1 MSKQGLLDRW
11 RSQKKKKNP
20 IAAIGKRPIGINT
33 PLSLGQQRLWFLQQL
48 YPDNPFYHYADVLR
62 LKGRLAEEHLRESF
76 RQLAQKYAILRTTFP
91 TDKGEAFQHIG
102 EEAAIAFTTQ
112 DIRSLPAEQREV
124 EAQAIALA
132 SASEAFDLETGPLT
146 RVCLIQLTDNE
157 YWMVLTMHHIITD
170 KWSMGLLREDLAQLY
185 AGLLAGNPVTLA
197 PLALTY
203 ADYSYWERQ
212 QEVDPTHLAYWKK
225 KLEGELPILKL
236 PTDHMRPVKAS
247 FKGSFSVQAFS
258 TELSAQ
264 LSQLCQQHNTTLFVL
279 LLTAYKV
286 LLYKYSGQKDIIVGT
301 PFSNRD
307 QLALQQLIGFFN
319 DTLVLRS
326 DLSAEPSFE
335 ELLQEVRSMVLTAFT
350 HKKTPFEVLVRE
362 LSPERESSANPLF
375 QVMFLFHKV
384 PPTPSLGPELELEHQ
399 PFDLGV
405 SKFDLTLYISE
416 DQGQLSAIFEYATDL
431 FDAPT
436 IERMQGHL
444 RVLLEAIVENPQ
456 QSIATLPI
464 LSGEEKQKILVD
476 WNQNPQPIGAGT
488 VHQLIEERAAAQ
500 PTQAAVVYE
509 GAAMSYQELNE
520 RADVIARQLQA
531 QGMGQGD
538 IIGLYTERSLDMMVG
553 ILAILKAGGA
563 YLPIDPEYPKDRI
576 DFMLED
582 AEVKVVLCQDK
593 ILNELSTRVD
603 KLSLQARQHEGNTSL
618 PPLVP
623 TTGNDHLAYI
633 IYTSGS
639 TGRPKG
645 VQVTHKNL
653 LHSTQARFSYYPQ
666 QPGRFL
672 LLSSFAFDSSIVGI
686 FWTLAQGGT
695 LVLPK
700 RRIEQ
705 DLEQM
710 ADLIASQQ
718 VTHTLLLPSLYRV
731 LLQHIST
738 EKLQSLRTLIVAGEA
753 CSTALVR
760 QHFETLPA
768 VELYNEYGPTE
779 ASVWCT
785 AHKVEREDAERQVP
799 IGRAIA
805 NAEIYIL
812 DANLA
817 PVPVGVPGELYVG
830 GAGITLGYLNRPELT
845 QQHFIP
851 HPFSEEVGAKLYR
864 TGDLARY
871 RADGLID
878 FLGRA
883 DHQVK
888 IRGYRIELSEIKETL
903 VRVEGV
909 KDALVVVQ
917 EEEGN
922 NRLIAYAIGD
932 TSLASADILKALGA
946 QLPAY
951 MVPAQLHVLTEWPRL
966 PNGKIDRK
974 SLPQPGEQQAADAA
988 SYVAPRSSI
997 EQTLAAIWEE
1007 VLKRKQIGVHDNF
1020 FEIGGD
1026 SILSIQIIA
1035 KARKAGLAMAAN
1047 QLFEHQTIA
1056 ALSLFVAEAKAPPP
1070 ADDQPLVGTVP
1081 LSPIQ
1086 EWFFEEHQVAPHHWN
1101 QGIAFD
1107 LLQELPVSLLSK
1119 AVDYLVSR
1127 HDALRLQFEKENDQ
1141 WSAAYLAPE
1150 AVNAFQQF
1158 DLDDMSAT
1166 AQATATQT
1174 KINEIQA
1181 SFNLSAGQ
1189 LFQVVYF
1196 SGHNETK
1203 SQLFLVAHHL
1213 IIDAV
1218 SWQILFD
1225 DLKTI
1230 CSQLVANEAID
1241 LPSKTLSFRDW
1252 SQYLQQSVKQGNWDQ
1267 EIDFWQQ
1274 QVKAAPGLKSDA
1286 EGEWPTSEAKTETLS
1301 FRFSEAL
1308 TTALVSEV
1316 PAAYNTK
1323 TDEILLAA
1331 LVLAMMEKT
1340 ELAGLTLGLERHGRE
1355 QLEDNFDFSASVGWF
1370 TAFYLLRLEAEKN
1383 TEIGTLIKNIKERVR
1398 QVPNGG
1404 IGYGV
1409 LRYLGAEKPDLAKE
1423 PDLVFNFLGQQDLL
1437 SSPIFG
1443 NGRMLFEGARDPR
1456 SERYYRMEIN
1466 AFILNNSLEFRWS
1479 YSTDFYQKKTI
1490 ESLMEA
1496 FEKALGQV
1504 VSHCASGEIGEYTP
1518 SDFPDAD
1525 LSQDDLD
1532 NLLGQIDF

>member
-1 MSKQGLLDRW
+1 MSKKGLLDRW
-11 RSQKKKKNP
+11 RSQQKKKEAITA
-20 IAAIGKRPIGINT
+20 IAKRPIGT
-33 PLSLGQQRLWFLQQL
+33 RAPLSLGQQRLWFLQQL

-62 LKGRLAEEHLRESF
+62 LKGRLVEAHLRESF

-91 TDKGEAFQHIG
+91 SDQGEAYQYIG
-102 EEAAIAFTTQ
+102 EAAAIDFITQ
-112 DIRSLPAEQREV
+112 DIRSLAGEQREAR
-124 EAQAIALA
+124 AQAIALA

-146 RVCLIQLTDNE
+146 RVGLIRLTDNE
-157 YWMVLTMHHIITD
+157 YWLVLTMHHIITD
-170 KWSMGLLREDLAQLY
+170 KWSMGLLREDLAKLY
-185 AGLLAGNPVTLA
+185 EGLLAGKAVELT
-197 PLALTY
+197 PLPLSY
-203 ADYSYWERQ
+203 ADYAYWERQ
-212 QEVDPTHLAYWKK
+212 QLVDPTHLAYWKK
-225 KLEGELPILKL
+225 QLAGELPILKL
-236 PTDHMRPVKAS
+236 PTDHTRMGKPS
-247 FKGSFSVQAFS
+247 FAGAFSVQAFS
-258 TELSAQ
+258 TQLSAQ
-264 LSQLCQQHNTTLFVL
+264 LSQLCQQNNTTLFVL

-286 LLYKYSGQKDIIVGT
+286 LLYKYTGQKDIIVGT

-326 DLSAEPSFE
+326 DLSKTPSFE
-335 ELLQEVRSMVLTAFT
+335 QLLQEVRSMVLTAFT

-362 LSPERESSANPLF
+362 LSPERATSANPLF

-384 PPTPSLGPELELEHQ
+384 PPKPSLGPELALEHQ

-416 DQGQLSAIFEYATDL
+416 EEGQLSAIFEYATDL
-431 FDAPT
+431 FEAST
-436 IERMQGHL
+436 IERMQEHL
-444 RVLLEAIVENPQ
+444 RVLLEAIVENPG
-456 QSIATLPI
+456 QSIAALPI
-464 LSGEEKQKILVD
+464 LSSEEKQKILVD
-476 WNQNPQPIGAGT
+476 WNQHQLPIGETT
-488 VHQLIEERAAAQ
+488 VHQLIEAQ
-500 PTQAAVVYE
+500 AQQKAEEPAVVYE
-509 GAAMSYQELNE
+509 GEELSYQALQEKSDL
-520 RADVIARQLQA
+520 IARTLQA
-531 QGMGQGD
+531 RGIGQGD
-538 IIGLYTERSLDMMVG
+538 IVGLYTERSLDMMVG
-553 ILAILKAGGA
+553 ILAILKSGGA

-582 AEVKVVLCQDK
+582 AAVKVVLCQDK
-593 ILNELSTRVD
+593 VFHELSTTVD
-603 KLSLQARQHEGNTSL
+603 KLSLQSRKYEGNTSL

-623 TTGNDHLAYI
+623 PVGNDHLAYI

-686 FWTLAQGGT
+686 FWTLTQGGT
-695 LVLPK
+695 IVLPK

-705 DLEQM
+705 DLDQM

-760 QHFETLPA
+760 QHFDALPA

-785 AHKVEREDAERQVP
+785 AHKVQPEDAEGSVP
-799 IGRAIA
+799 IGRSIP

-812 DANLA
+812 DAHLA
-817 PVPVGVPGELYVG
+817 PVPIGVAGELYVG
-830 GAGITLGYLNRPELT
+830 GAGITLGYLNRPDLT
-845 QQHFIP
+845 QEQFIP
-851 HPFSEEVGAKLYR
+851 HPFSQDKAAKLYR

-871 RADGLID
+871 REDGLID

-903 VRVEGV
+903 VRIEGV

-922 NRLIAYAIGD
+922 NRLIAYTIGD
-932 TSLASADILKALGA
+932 TKLASTGILKAVGT

-951 MVPAQLHVLTEWPRL
+951 MVPAQLHILAAWPRL

-974 SLPQPGEQQAADAA
+974 SLPKPEAQQTVSNDAYA
-988 SYVAPRSSI
+988 APRSSV
-997 EQTLAAIWEE
+997 EQTLATIWEE
-1007 VLKRKQIGVHDNF
+1007 VLKRNPIGIHDNF

-1056 ALSLFVAEAKAPPP
+1056 ALSLFVTEAQPKTPT
-1070 ADDQPLVGTVP
+1070 ADEPLVGALP

-1086 EWFFEEHQVAPHHWN
+1086 EWFFEGHQLAPHHWN

-1107 LLQELPVSLLSK
+1107 LLAELPVSLLSQ
-1119 AVDYLVSR
+1119 AVAYLITR
-1127 HDALRLQFEKENDQ
+1127 HDALRLRFEQEFGQ
-1141 WSAAYLAPE
+1141 WKAYYRAPE
-1150 AVNAFQQF
+1150 TVHAFQHF
-1158 DLDDMSAT
+1158 DLAHVSQPEVAI
-1166 AQATATQT
+1166 QQ

-1181 SFNLSAGQ
+1181 SFDLSAGH
-1189 LFQVVYF
+1189 LFQAVYC
-1196 SGHNETK
+1196 SGNDELK
-1203 SQLFLVAHHL
+1203 PQLFLLAHHL

-1218 SWQILFD
+1218 SWQIIFD

-1230 CSQLVANEAID
+1230 CSQLAAEESID

-1252 SQYLQQSVKQGNWDQ
+1252 SQYLREKVGEGSWDKEVGFWEKQAQLG
-1267 EIDFWQQ
+1267 
-1274 QVKAAPGLKSDA
+1274 PRLKSDR
-1286 EGEWPTSEAKTETLS
+1286 EGKWPTNEAQTETLS
-1301 FRFSEAL
+1301 FQFSEA
-1308 TTALVSEV
+1308 TTATLINEV
-1316 PAAYNTK
+1316 PSAYNTK

-1331 LVLAMMEKT
+1331 LLLAMREET
-1340 ELAGLTLGLERHGRE
+1340 TASTLTLGLERHGRE
-1355 QLEDNFDFSASVGWF
+1355 QLEEYFDFSASVGWF
-1370 TAFYLLRLEAEKN
+1370 TAFYLLRLEIAQDA
-1383 TEIGTLIKNIKERVR
+1383 EIGTLIKSVKEQMR

-1404 IGYGV
+1404 IGYGA
-1409 LRYLGAEKPDLAKE
+1409 LRYLRPEKLSLGKA

-1437 SSPIFG
+1437 SSPIFSK
-1443 NGRMLFEGARDPR
+1443 GRMLFEGARDPR
-1456 SERYYRMEIN
+1456 SERQYAMEIN
-1466 AFILNNSLEFRWS
+1466 AFLLHNKLEIRWS
-1479 YSTDFYQKKTI
+1479 YSIDFYQENTI
-1490 ESLMEA
+1490 NSFMLA
-1496 FEKALGQV
+1496 FEKALGQIIN
-1504 VSHCASGEIGEYTP
+1504 HCASGEIGEYTP

>member
-1 MSKQGLLDRW
+1 MSKKGLLDRW
-11 RSQKKKKNP
+11 RSQQKKKEP
-20 IAAIGKRPIGINT
+20 IAAIAKRPLGT
-33 PLSLGQQRLWFLQQL
+33 RAPLSLGQQRLWFLQQL
-48 YPDNPFYHYADVLR
+48 HPDNPFYHYADVLR
-62 LKGRLAEEHLRESF
+62 LKGRLVEAHLKESF

-91 TDKGEAFQHIG
+91 SDNGDVYQHIG
-102 EEAAIAFTTQ
+102 EEAAIDFITQ
-112 DIRSLPAEQREV
+112 DIRSLAGDQRE
-124 EAQAIALA
+124 ESAQAIALA

-146 RVCLIQLTDNE
+146 RVCLIQLTDKE
-157 YWMVLTMHHIITD
+157 YWLVLTMHHIITD

-185 AGLLAGNPVTLA
+185 EGLLAGNVVELT
-197 PLALTY
+197 PLPLSY
-203 ADYSYWERQ
+203 ADYAYWERQ
-212 QEVDPTHLAYWKK
+212 QEVDPAHLSYWKK
-225 KLEGELPILKL
+225 QLAGELPILKL
-236 PTDHMRPVKAS
+236 PTDHTRTGKPSYA
-247 FKGSFSVQAFS
+247 GAFSVQAFS
-258 TELSAQ
+258 SQLSTQ
-264 LSQLCQQHNTTLFVL
+264 LSQLCQQNNTTLFVL

-326 DLSAEPSFE
+326 DLSKTPSFE
-335 ELLQEVRSMVLTAFT
+335 QLLQEVRSMVLTAFT

-362 LSPERESSANPLF
+362 LSPERAASTNPLF

-384 PPTPSLGPELELEHQ
+384 PPKPSLGPELALEHQ

-416 DQGQLSAIFEYATDL
+416 EEGQLSAIFEYATDL
-431 FDAPT
+431 FEAAT
-436 IERMQGHL
+436 IERMQEHL

-464 LSGEEKQKILVD
+464 LSSVEKQKILVD
-476 WNQNPQPIGAGT
+476 WNQHQLPIGETT
-488 VHQLIEERAAAQ
+488 VHQLIEAQAQRKTGAPAA
-500 PTQAAVVYE
+500 VYE
-509 GAAMSYQELNE
+509 GVELSYQALQEKSDL
-520 RADVIARQLQA
+520 IARRLQA
-531 QGMGQGD
+531 RGIGQGD
-538 IIGLYTERSLDMMVG
+538 IVGLYTERSLDMMVG

-582 AEVKVVLCQDK
+582 ADVKVVLCQDK

-603 KLSLQARQHEGNTSL
+603 KLSLQGRQHEGNSSL

-623 TTGNDHLAYI
+623 TVGNDHLAYI

-672 LLSSFAFDSSIVGI
+672 LLSSFAFDSSIVGL
-686 FWTLAQGGT
+686 FWTLTQGGT
-695 LVLPK
+695 IVLPK

-705 DLEQM
+705 DLDQM
-710 ADLIASQQ
+710 ADLIAKQQ

-738 EKLQSLRTLIVAGEA
+738 EKLQSLQTLIVAGEA

-760 QHFETLPA
+760 QHFESLPA

-785 AHKVEREDAERQVP
+785 AHKVEREDAEGQVP
-799 IGRAIA
+799 IGRAIP
-805 NAEIYIL
+805 NAAIYIL
-812 DANLA
+812 DDHLA
-817 PVPVGVPGELYVG
+817 PVPIGVAGELYVG
-830 GAGITLGYLNRPELT
+830 GAGITLGYLNRPDLT
-845 QQHFIP
+845 QQQFIP
-851 HPFSEEVGAKLYR
+851 HPFSNEKGAKLYR

-871 RADGLID
+871 REDGLID

-903 VRVEGV
+903 ARIEGV

-922 NRLIAYAIGD
+922 NRLIAYVIGD
-932 TSLASADILKALGA
+932 AKLASAGILKTVGT

-951 MVPAQLHVLTEWPRL
+951 MVPAQLHILAEWPRL

-974 SLPQPGEQQAADAA
+974 SLPKRDEQQLLSNDAYA
-988 SYVAPRSSI
+988 APRSSV
-997 EQTLAAIWEE
+997 EQTLATIWEE
-1007 VLKRKQIGVHDNF
+1007 VLKRSPIGIHDNF

-1047 QLFEHQTIA
+1047 QLFEYQTIA
-1056 ALSLFVAEAKAPPP
+1056 ALSLFVTEAQPKTPT
-1070 ADDQPLVGTVP
+1070 ADETLVGAVP

-1086 EWFFEEHQVAPHHWN
+1086 EWFFEEHQAAPHHWN

-1107 LLQELPVSLLSK
+1107 LLAELPVSLLSQ
-1119 AVDYLVSR
+1119 AIAYLVGR
-1127 HDALRLQFEKENDQ
+1127 HDALRLRFEQVEGQ
-1141 WSAAYLAPE
+1141 WQADYLAPE
-1150 AVNAFQQF
+1150 TIDAFQHL
-1158 DLDDMSAT
+1158 DLGEMSEPKEAI
-1166 AQATATQT
+1166 QQ

-1181 SFNLSAGQ
+1181 SFDLSAGQ
-1189 LFQVVYF
+1189 LFQAVYC
-1196 SGHNETK
+1196 SGSDEAK
-1203 SQLFLVAHHL
+1203 PQLFLLAHHL
-1213 IIDAV
+1213 IIDVV
-1218 SWQILFD
+1218 SWQIIFD
-1225 DLKTI
+1225 DLKTV
-1230 CSQLVANEAID
+1230 CAQLLANETID

-1252 SQYLQQSVKQGNWDQ
+1252 SQYLRKKVGEGGWDEEIGFWEQQAKLG
-1267 EIDFWQQ
+1267 
-1274 QVKAAPGLKSDA
+1274 PRLKSDTD
-1286 EGEWPTSEAKTETLS
+1286 GQLPTSEAKTETLS
-1301 FRFSEAL
+1301 VQFSEAT
-1308 TTALVSEV
+1308 TTALIKEV
-1316 PAAYNTK
+1316 PSAYNTK

-1331 LVLAMMEKT
+1331 LLLAMMEKT
-1340 ELAGLTLGLERHGRE
+1340 TESTLILGLERHGRE

-1370 TAFYLLRLEAEKN
+1370 TAFYLLRLEAEQN
-1383 TEIGTLIKNIKERVR
+1383 AEIGTLIKGVKEQIR

-1404 IGYGV
+1404 IGYGA
-1409 LRYLGAEKPDLAKE
+1409 LRYLRSEKLSLTQA

-1437 SSPIFG
+1437 SSPIFD

-1456 SERYYRMEIN
+1456 SERHYKMEIN
-1466 AFILNNSLEFRWS
+1466 ASILNDKLEVRWS
-1479 YSTDFYQKKTI
+1479 YSTDFYQENTI
-1490 ESLMEA
+1490 NSFIAA
-1496 FEKALGQV
+1496 FEKALGQIIN
-1504 VSHCASGEIGEYTP
+1504 HCASGEIGEYTP

>member
-1 MSKQGLLDRW
+1 MSKKGLLDRW
-11 RSQKKKKNP
+11 RSQQKKKAP
-20 IAAIGKRPIGINT
+20 IAAIAKRPMET
-33 PLSLGQQRLWFLQQL
+33 RAPLSLGQQRLWFLQQL
-48 YPDNPFYHYADVLR
+48 HPNNPFYHYADVLR
-62 LKGRLAEEHLRESF
+62 LKGRLVEEHLRESF

-91 TDKGEAFQHIG
+91 SDKGDVYQHIG
-102 EEAAIAFTTQ
+102 EEAAIAFTTH
-112 DIRSLPAEQREV
+112 DIRSLPLDQREV

-132 SASEAFDLETGPLT
+132 SASEAFDLVHGPLT
-146 RVCLIQLTDNE
+146 RVCLIQLADKE
-157 YWMVLTMHHIITD
+157 YWLVLSMHHIITD
-170 KWSMGLLREDLAQLY
+170 KWSMGLLREDLAKLY
-185 AGLLAGNPVTLA
+185 EGLLAGNSAGLT
-197 PLALTY
+197 PLPLSY
-203 ADYSYWERQ
+203 ADYAYWERQ
-212 QEVDPTHLAYWKK
+212 QLVDPTHLAYWKK
-225 KLEGELPILKL
+225 QLAGELPILKL
-236 PTDHMRPVKAS
+236 PTDHTRIGKPS
-247 FKGSFSVQAFS
+247 FAGAFSVQAFS
-258 TELSAQ
+258 TQLSAQ
-264 LSQLCQQHNTTLFVL
+264 LSQLCQQNNTTLFVL

-286 LLYKYSGQKDIIVGT
+286 LLSKYSGQKDIIVGT

-307 QLALQQLIGFFN
+307 QLVLQQLIGFFN

-326 DLSAEPSFE
+326 DLSKAPSFE
-335 ELLQEVRSMVLTAFT
+335 QLLQEVRSTVLTAFT

-362 LSPERESSANPLF
+362 LSPERATSANPLF

-384 PPTPSLGPELELEHQ
+384 PPKPSLGPELALEHQ

-416 DQGQLSAIFEYATDL
+416 EEGQLSAIFEYATDL
-431 FDAPT
+431 FEAAT
-436 IERMQGHL
+436 IERMQEHL

-464 LSGEEKQKILVD
+464 LSSVEKQKILVD
-476 WNQNPQPIGAGT
+476 WNQHQLPIGETT
-488 VHQLIEERAAAQ
+488 VHQLIEAQAQRKAGAPAA
-500 PTQAAVVYE
+500 VYE
-509 GAAMSYQELNE
+509 GVELSYQALQEKSDL
-520 RADVIARQLQA
+520 IARRLQA
-531 QGMGQGD
+531 RGIGQGD
-538 IIGLYTERSLDMMVG
+538 IVGLYTERSLDMMVG

-582 AEVKVVLCQDK
+582 ADVKVVLCQDK

-603 KLSLQARQHEGNTSL
+603 KLSLQGRQQEGDSSL

-623 TTGNDHLAYI
+623 TVGNDHLAYI

-705 DLEQM
+705 DLEEM

-738 EKLQSLRTLIVAGEA
+738 EKLQSLQTLIVAGEA

-760 QHFETLPA
+760 QHFDTLPA

-785 AHKVEREDAERQVP
+785 AHKVEREDAEGAVP
-799 IGRAIA
+799 IGRAIP

-812 DANLA
+812 DTHLA
-817 PVPVGVPGELYVG
+817 PVPIGVAGELYVG
-830 GAGITLGYLNRPELT
+830 GAGITLGYLNRPALT
-845 QQHFIP
+845 QQQFIP
-851 HPFSEEVGAKLYR
+851 HPFSNEKGAKLYR

-871 RADGLID
+871 REDGLID

-903 VRVEGV
+903 ARIEGV
-909 KDALVVVQ
+909 KDALVVVE

-922 NRLIAYAIGD
+922 NHLIAYVIGNAK
-932 TSLASADILKALGA
+932 LASAGILKTVGT

-951 MVPAQLHVLTEWPRL
+951 MVPAQLHILTEWPRL

-974 SLPQPGEQQAADAA
+974 SLPKRDEQQLLSDDAYA
-988 SYVAPRSSI
+988 APRSSV
-997 EQTLAAIWEE
+997 EQTLATIWEE
-1007 VLKRKQIGVHDNF
+1007 VLKRSPIGIHDNF

-1056 ALSLFVAEAKAPPP
+1056 ALSLFVAEAAPSISTV
-1070 ADDQPLVGTVP
+1070 DQPLIGAVP

-1086 EWFFEEHQVAPHHWN
+1086 EWFFEGHQLAPHHWN

-1107 LLQELPVSLLSK
+1107 LLQELPVSLLSE
-1119 AVDYLVSR
+1119 AVTYLITR
-1127 HDALRLQFEKENDQ
+1127 HDALRLRFAHEADQ
-1141 WSAAYLAPE
+1141 WQAYYMAPAAVHAFQHFDLAEVSQPE
-1150 AVNAFQQF
+1150 AAIQQ
-1158 DLDDMSAT
+1158 
-1166 AQATATQT
+1166 

-1181 SFNLSAGQ
+1181 SFDLSAGQ
-1189 LFQVVYF
+1189 LFQAVYC
-1196 SGHNETK
+1196 SGSDELK
-1203 SQLFLVAHHL
+1203 PQLYLLAHHL
-1213 IIDAV
+1213 IVDAV
-1218 SWQILFD
+1218 SWQIIFD

-1230 CSQLVANEAID
+1230 CSQLLAKEPID

-1252 SQYLQQSVKQGNWDQ
+1252 SQYLREQVGEGNWDK
-1267 EIDFWQQ
+1267 EIGFWEQQ
-1274 QVKAAPGLKSDA
+1274 AQLGPSLKRDA
-1286 EGEWPTSEAKTETLS
+1286 EGQWPTSEAQTETLS
-1301 FRFSEAL
+1301 FQFSEAI
-1308 TTALVSEV
+1308 TATLIKEV

-1331 LVLAMMEKT
+1331 LLMAMIEKAET
-1340 ELAGLTLGLERHGRE
+1340 STLTLGLERHGRE
-1355 QLEDNFDFSASVGWF
+1355 QLEKHFDFSASVGWF
-1370 TAFYLLRLEAEKN
+1370 TAFYLLRLEVEQEA
-1383 TEIGTLIKNIKERVR
+1383 EIGTLIKSVKEQVR

-1404 IGYGV
+1404 IGYGA
-1409 LRYLGAEKPDLAKE
+1409 LRYLRSEKLSLTKA

-1437 SSPIFG
+1437 SSPVFT

-1456 SERYYRMEIN
+1456 SERHYAMEIN
-1466 AFILNNSLEFRWS
+1466 AFLLHDKLEVRWS
-1479 YSTDFYQKKTI
+1479 YSTDFYQENTI
-1490 ESLMEA
+1490 NSFLAA
-1496 FEKALGQV
+1496 FEKALGQIIN
-1504 VSHCASGEIGEYTP
+1504 HCASGGIGEYTP

>member
-1 MSKQGLLDRW
+1 MSKKGLLDRW
-11 RSQKKKKNP
+11 RSQQKKKEP
-20 IAAIGKRPIGINT
+20 IAAIAKRPIGT
-33 PLSLGQQRLWFLQQL
+33 RAPLSLGQQRLWFLQQL
-48 YPDNPFYHYADVLR
+48 HPNNPFYHYADVLR
-62 LKGRLAEEHLRESF
+62 LKGRLVEEHLRESF

-91 TDKGEAFQHIG
+91 SDKGNVYQHIG
-102 EEAAIAFTTQ
+102 EAAAIAFTTH
-112 DIRSLPAEQREV
+112 DIRSLPLDQLEV

-146 RVCLIQLTDNE
+146 RVCLIQLTDKE
-157 YWMVLTMHHIITD
+157 YWLVLTMHHIITD
-170 KWSMGLLREDLAQLY
+170 KWSMGLLREDLAKLY
-185 AGLLAGNPVTLA
+185 EGLLAGNSAGLT
-197 PLALTY
+197 PLPLSY
-203 ADYSYWERQ
+203 ADYAYWERQ
-212 QEVDPTHLAYWKK
+212 QLVDPTHLAYWKK
-225 KLEGELPILKL
+225 QLAGELPILKL
-236 PTDHMRPVKAS
+236 PTDHTRIGKPS
-247 FKGSFSVQAFS
+247 FAGAFSVQAFS
-258 TELSAQ
+258 TQLSAQ
-264 LSQLCQQHNTTLFVL
+264 LSQLCQQNNTTLFVL

-286 LLYKYSGQKDIIVGT
+286 LLSKYSGQKDIIVGT

-326 DLSAEPSFE
+326 DLSKTPSFE
-335 ELLQEVRSMVLTAFT
+335 QLLQEVRSTVLTAFT

-362 LSPERESSANPLF
+362 LSPERATSANPLF

-384 PPTPSLGPELELEHQ
+384 PPKPSLGPELALEHQ

-416 DQGQLSAIFEYATDL
+416 EEGQLSAIFEYATDL
-431 FDAPT
+431 FEATT
-436 IERMQGHL
+436 IERMQEHL

-464 LSGEEKQKILVD
+464 LSSEEKQKILVD
-476 WNQNPQPIGAGT
+476 WNQHQLPIGETT
-488 VHQLIEERAAAQ
+488 VHQLIKAQ
-500 PTQAAVVYE
+500 AQRKAGASAVVYE
-509 GAAMSYQELNE
+509 GVELSYQALQEK
-520 RADVIARQLQA
+520 ADLIARRLQA
-531 QGMGQGD
+531 RGLGQGD
-538 IIGLYTERSLDMMVG
+538 IVGLYTARSLDMMVG

-582 AEVKVVLCQDK
+582 ADVKVVLCQDK

-603 KLSLQARQHEGNTSL
+603 KLSLQARQHEGDSSL

-623 TTGNDHLAYI
+623 TVGNDHLAYI

-705 DLEQM
+705 DLEEM

-738 EKLQSLRTLIVAGEA
+738 EKLQSLQTLIVAGEA

-760 QHFETLPA
+760 QHFDTLPA

-785 AHKVEREDAERQVP
+785 AHKVEREDAEGAVP
-799 IGRAIA
+799 IGRAIP

-812 DANLA
+812 DTHLA
-817 PVPVGVPGELYVG
+817 PVPIGVAGELYVG
-830 GAGITLGYLNRPELT
+830 GAGITLGYLNRPALT
-845 QQHFIP
+845 QQQFIP
-851 HPFSEEVGAKLYR
+851 HPFSNEKGAKLYR

-871 RADGLID
+871 REDGLID

-903 VRVEGV
+903 TRIEGV
-909 KDALVVVQ
+909 KDALVVVE

-922 NRLIAYAIGD
+922 NRLIAYVIGD
-932 TSLASADILKALGA
+932 AKLASAGILKTVGT

-951 MVPAQLHVLTEWPRL
+951 MVPAQLHILAEWPRL

-974 SLPQPGEQQAADAA
+974 SLPKRDEQQLLSNDAYA
-988 SYVAPRSSI
+988 APRSSV
-997 EQTLAAIWEE
+997 EQTLATIWEE
-1007 VLKRKQIGVHDNF
+1007 VLKRSPIGIHDNF

-1056 ALSLFVAEAKAPPP
+1056 ALSLFVAEAAPSISTV
-1070 ADDQPLVGTVP
+1070 DQPLIGAVP

-1086 EWFFEEHQVAPHHWN
+1086 EWFFEGHQLAPHHWN

-1107 LLQELPVSLLSK
+1107 LLQELPVSLLSE
-1119 AVDYLVSR
+1119 AVTYLITR
-1127 HDALRLQFEKENDQ
+1127 HDALRLRFAHEADQ
-1141 WSAAYLAPE
+1141 WQAYYMAPAAVHAFQHFDLAEVSQPE
-1150 AVNAFQQF
+1150 AAIQQ
-1158 DLDDMSAT
+1158 
-1166 AQATATQT
+1166 

-1181 SFNLSAGQ
+1181 SFDLSAGQ
-1189 LFQVVYF
+1189 LFQAVYC
-1196 SGHNETK
+1196 SGSDELK
-1203 SQLFLVAHHL
+1203 PQLYLLAHHL
-1213 IIDAV
+1213 IVDAV
-1218 SWQILFD
+1218 SWQIIFD

-1230 CSQLVANEAID
+1230 CSQLVTKEPID

-1252 SQYLQQSVKQGNWDQ
+1252 SQYLREKVGEGNWDK
-1267 EIDFWQQ
+1267 EIGFWEQQ
-1274 QVKAAPGLKSDA
+1274 AQLGPGLKRDA
-1286 EGEWPTSEAKTETLS
+1286 EGQWPTSEAQTETLS
-1301 FRFSEAL
+1301 FQFSEAI
-1308 TTALVSEV
+1308 TATLIKEV

-1331 LVLAMMEKT
+1331 LLMAMIEKT
-1340 ELAGLTLGLERHGRE
+1340 ETSTLTLGLERHGRE
-1355 QLEDNFDFSASVGWF
+1355 QLEKHFDFSASVGWF
-1370 TAFYLLRLEAEKN
+1370 TAFYLLRLEVEQEA
-1383 TEIGTLIKNIKERVR
+1383 EIGTLIKSVKEQVR

-1404 IGYGV
+1404 IGYGA
-1409 LRYLGAEKPDLAKE
+1409 LRYLRSEKLSLTKA

-1437 SSPIFG
+1437 SSPVFT

-1456 SERYYRMEIN
+1456 SERHYAMEIN
-1466 AFILNNSLEFRWS
+1466 AFLLHDKLEVRWS
-1479 YSTDFYQKKTI
+1479 YSTDFYQENTI
-1490 ESLMEA
+1490 NSFLAA
-1496 FEKALGQV
+1496 FEKALGQIIN
-1504 VSHCASGEIGEYTP
+1504 HCASGGIGEYTP